1 MINRKCGNGRI
12 VSRERPVCP
21 RFVPRFVPGN
31 VPSVPSSSFNVDVN
45 GNGTLTTSLPGI
57 YLVQGQ
63 ATVNGKGNCV
73 PADAAGVI
81 LSPPTALQDL
91 KQNFQQ

>member
-1 MINRKCGNGRI
+1 
-12 VSRERPVCP
+12 
-21 RFVPRFVPGN
+21 
-31 VPSVPSSSFNVDVN
+31 
-45 GNGTLTTSLPGI
+45 
-57 YLVQGQ
+57 
-63 ATVNGKGNCV
+63 VNGKGNCV

>member
-21 RFVPRFVPGN
+21 RFVH
-31 VPSVPSSSFNVDVN
+31 
-45 GNGTLTTSLPGI
+45 GI